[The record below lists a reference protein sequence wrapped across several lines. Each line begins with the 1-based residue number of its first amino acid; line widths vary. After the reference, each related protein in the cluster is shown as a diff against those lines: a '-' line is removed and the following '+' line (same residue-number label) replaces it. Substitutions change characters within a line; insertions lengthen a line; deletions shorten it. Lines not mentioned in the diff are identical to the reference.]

1 MKYVIL
7 LFLLFTLPLTYHSSA
22 ENQAE
27 PSTDSIQESNTE
39 TDTKSRTEHGKEP
52 PDKTVQETKP
62 EAKAGSEV
70 APAQESNTDPNIK
83 SRTEPVA
90 VPKTETIQ
98 DTDTGPENGTEA
110 EPVQAPATEPKI
122 KSRTESKIESNT
134 KAIPES
140 KGESIKEIKA
150 EPPIDTKTVA
160 NYDIRNSIVKIYTQT
175 VSPYYSDPWTM
186 DSAKFHTG
194 SGCIISGNRI
204 LTNAHVIANHTLV
217 QVRRYGEAR
226 RYTARVLHV
235 SHETDLAVLTVENP
249 GFFEDTEPL
258 KIGMLPKTQEE
269 VLVYGFPKGGDTL
282 SITKGVISRIEHE
295 VYAQSNLPFL
305 AAQIDAPINPGNSGG
320 PAINNGK
327 VVGIIMQTL
336 IKSENIGYMV
346 PPPVIKHFLTDIRD
360 SEYKGYPSLGIR
372 TQNIENE
379 GLKKKYGL
387 KDKYPGVLVTKVIP
401 GSPADGTI
409 MVKDVLLSIEGK
421 PISGNGTVEFRPKE
435 RTHYS
440 YYIQNKQ
447 VNDTLDLEVLRNGEK
462 VKINVLLDTPIQDI
476 QLVKIQNDVLPSYF
490 IYGGL
495 VFSTLT
501 INYLQ
506 EWGNQWYRKAPSDL
520 VTVAR
525 NNSKTAKDE
534 EVVLLIRVLASEVNL
549 GYHENENLIIKKV
562 NGNRINNMQELVDI
576 VQTSEGDF
584 ISFEDADG
592 NEIVIDKNKADKTNQ
607 RILKIYRIRA
617 DMSDDLKKP
626 EELTQTKDGNN

>member
-1 MKYVIL
+1 MKYLII
-7 LFLLFTLPLTYHSSA
+7 LFLLFTLPFTNYSSA
-22 ENQAE
+22 Q
-27 PSTDSIQESNTE
+27 SQVESNTE
-39 TDTKSRTEHGKEP
+39 SIT
-52 PDKTVQETKP
+52 
-62 EAKAGSEV
+62 
-70 APAQESNTDPNIK
+70 ESNTESDIK

-90 VPKTETIQ
+90 ETKTETIQ
-98 DTDTGPENGTEA
+98 ETNKGPNIGTEA
-110 EPVQAPATEPKI
+110 ESVPESNTEPKI

-134 KAIPES
+134 ESVPEPNA
-140 KGESIKEIKA
+140 ESIKEIKVD
-150 EPPIDTKTVA
+150 PVIDTKTVT

-249 GFFEDTEPL
+249 DFFEDTEAL

-320 PAINNGK
+320 PAIINNN

-336 IKSENIGYMV
+336 VKSESIGYMV
-346 PPPVIKHFLTDIRD
+346 PPPVIKHFLKDILD

-372 TQNIENE
+372 TQNIEND

-387 KDKYPGVLVTKVIP
+387 KDKHPGVLVTKIIP
-401 GSPADGTI
+401 GSPADGTLMI
-409 MVKDVLLSIEGK
+409 KDVLLSIEGK

-506 EWGNQWYRKAPSDL
+506 EWGNQWFRKAPSDL
-520 VTVAR
+520 VTVAK
-525 NNSKTAKDE
+525 NNSKTMQDE

-562 NGNRINNMQELVDI
+562 NGKRIINMKELVDI
-576 VQTSEGDF
+576 VQTSEGDY
-584 ISFEDADG
+584 ISFEDVDG
-592 NEIVIDKNKADKTNQ
+592 NEIVIDKTKADKTNQ
-607 RILKIYRIRA
+607 RILKIYRIG
-617 DMSDDLKKP
+617 SDRSEDLKKS
-626 EELTQTKDGNN
+626 EELTQSKDVGN